1 MTRTEKKAYNI
12 GEHTRFVVRLMRFA
26 FVASS
31 GEEHRSPMV
40 DRLCLKL
47 KQFIRLSAS
56 DRETLATLAETNV
69 RVVRSR
75 RDIIREGEQ
84 PRFVNLIVDGWAIRY
99 KMLEDGRRQIIAFL
113 IPGDLCDLDIWLI
126 GEMDHSIGALTE
138 VKIAQLPPESFE
150 QIQKDHPRIAKGLMC
165 DMLVQAAIQREWT
178 VNLGQRSAMERIA
191 HLTCELFTR
200 LDLIELCVDNTC
212 QLPITQTDL
221 SEATGITPVH
231 VNRTIQELRAQGLIE
246 WKGREVH
253 VPDMDS
259 LKRIAMF
266 NDNYLHLKQE
276 GALIDVNG

>member
-1 MTRTEKKAYNI
+1 
-12 GEHTRFVVRLMRFA
+12 
-26 FVASS
+26 
-31 GEEHRSPMV
+31 
-40 DRLCLKL
+40 
-47 KQFIRLSAS
+47 
-56 DRETLATLAETNV
+56 LADTNV

-113 IPGDLCDLDIWLI
+113 IPGDLCDLDIWMI

-138 VKIAQLPPESFE
+138 VRIAQLPPESVE
-150 QIQKDHPRIAKGLMC
+150 QIQQGHPRIAKGLMW

-178 VNLGQRSAMERIA
+178 VSLGQRSAIERIA
-191 HLTCELFTR
+191 HLICELFTR
-200 LDLIELCVDNTC
+200 LDMIELCVDSTC

-231 VNRTIQELRAQGLIE
+231 VNRTIQELRAQGVIE

-266 NDNYLHLKQE
+266 NDNYLHLRRE
-276 GALIDVNG
+276 GALLAANG